1 MPELKPCRALEHF
14 SFDSY
19 LPPSRTVIQFD
30 IRSPSDYSY
39 LTFSAIFHLT
49 PSSAGIIQRSLLKKT
64 VALAALDRLHIEN
77 PEQAEFFDKYDKPIE
92 CQMAGLRKA

>member
-1 MPELKPCRALEHF
+1 MAGLETVLRDILSPGRDMGLLFFLTLRMPELKPCRALEHF

-49 PSSAGIIQRSLLKKT
+49 PVLQG
-64 VALAALDRLHIEN
+64 
-77 PEQAEFFDKYDKPIE
+77 
-92 CQMAGLRKA
+92 